1 MFYLIVL
8 ISIIHFSK
16 KEKKKKKVHHM
27 IRQVARANHVEMKTK
42 FSYSRND
49 KEVDSKC
56 ETR

>member
-1 MFYLIVL
+1 
-8 ISIIHFSK
+8 
-16 KEKKKKKVHHM
+16 M

-56 ETR
+56 ETGWLSAKIRSPN